1 MTIERTGMSRRRL
14 LTTAAVGVPTMG
26 VLGAVNF
33 FDSPAANARTIVADG
48 WWGTT
53 TKALQDFLG
62 GRPHRQGRE
71 PTRFLGRVESRP
83 SHHPGAPGQVRADA
97 GRVSGRSFS
106 DHPGTAEP
114 HQRQRRSDL
123 IPSGGETAVAQQ
135 LDVTNASSR
144 SRHGVECCATV
155 YFARVS
161 LQRIRARAP
170 GGTDHP
176 IASTS
181 VPAIVAGP
189 EPQPACH
196 VALQP
201 GAVRGGA
208 VSCARRRPAATGAAQ
223 RFGGEIQLS
232 RPAGG

>member
-1 MTIERTGMSRRRL
+1 MNWQPRGIWSSNPAMIPVTTDFTCWSLSGPSSMDDEPSNSERRR
-14 LTTAAVGVPTMG
+14 AGCIGDQVPAVV
-26 VLGAVNF
+26 
-33 FDSPAANARTIVADG
+33 R
-48 WWGTT
+48 
-53 TKALQDFLG
+53 
-62 GRPHRQGRE
+62 GRRPGR
-71 PTRFLGRVESRP
+71 SDRP

-97 GRVSGRSFS
+97 RRVSGRSFS

-208 VSCARRRPAATGAAQ
+208 VSCARRRSAATGAAQ